1 MKVVVLGSGV
11 IGIASAWYLA
21 RAGAEV
27 TVVDR
32 QDGPAQETSFA
43 NAGQVSPGYST
54 PWAAPGIPLKALR
67 WMLETHAPL
76 RIRPDGT
83 LFQLGWLARM
93 LRECTAARYAVN
105 KERLMRVAGY
115 SLECLQALRAQ
126 TGLAYE
132 QRTAGT
138 LQLFRSQGQLDAV
151 GRDTAVLR
159 ELGVPHEVLNRA
171 GVLRA
176 EPGLA
181 HASANFCG
189 GLRLPGDETG
199 DCHLFTTGLARLAQ
213 AHGVKMRFGR
223 TVTRLRTAGGAVTGV
238 ELAPTAG
245 ESAEVLTADRVVL
258 ALGSY
263 TRAMLEPLGL
273 VLPVYPVKG
282 YSLTMP
288 IADAAAVPQSTVLD
302 ETYKI
307 ALTRFDARLRV
318 GGMAELG
325 GFDLRLEPARRATL
339 EKVVRELFPGGDL
352 ARAQFWTGL
361 RPMTPDSTPVIGATP
376 VRGLFLNTGHGTL
389 GWTMACG
396 SGQLL
401 ADLIT
406 GRPTAIRSDDLG
418 LARYGHGPAG
428 SASAAGSGP
437 RPAYPSNPSPSP
449 AQHAA

>member
-1 MKVVVLGSGV
+1 VLH
-11 IGIASAWYLA
+11 
-21 RAGAEV
+21 
-27 TVVDR
+27 VDVEDTLEQPR
-32 QDGPAQETSFA
+32 PA
-43 NAGQVSPGYST
+43 
-54 PWAAPGIPLKALR
+54 
-67 WMLETHAPL
+67 
-76 RIRPDGT
+76 
-83 LFQLGWLARM
+83 
-93 LRECTAARYAVN
+93 
-105 KERLMRVAGY
+105 
-115 SLECLQALRAQ
+115 
-126 TGLAYE
+126 
-132 QRTAGT
+132 
-138 LQLFRSQGQLDAV
+138 DAV
-151 GRDTAVLR
+151 RPCLLR
-159 ELGVPHEVLNRA
+159 ELGVPHEVLDRT
-171 GVLRA
+171 GVLRV
-176 EPGLA
+176 EPGLV
-181 HASANFCG
+181 HASADFCG
-189 GLRLPGDETG
+189 GLRLPDDETG
-199 DCHLFTTGLARLAQ
+199 DCQLFTTGLARLAQ

-223 TVTRLRTAGGAVTGV
+223 TVTRLRTEGGAVTGV

-245 ESAEVLTADRVVL
+245 EPVEVLVADRVVL

-273 VLPVYPVKG
+273 ALPVYPVKG

-325 GFDLRLEPARRATL
+325 GFDLRLDPARRATL

-376 VRGLFLNTGHGTL
+376 VRGLLLNTGHGTL

-418 LARYGHGPAG
+418 LARYGEGTADFRRRAACGGPA
-428 SASAAGSGP
+428 
-437 RPAYPSNPSPSP
+437 PAEL
-449 AQHAA
+449 AT